1 MNQSQI
7 NPIMPILTSTVLGN
21 RGKAEFYYAKQDAAG
36 EWAINRPEAA
46 AFWAEQA
53 KRLKQMHSEAQ
64 SEH

>member
-36 EWAINRPEAA
+36 EWMITRAEATK
-46 AFWAEQA
+46 FWAEQA
-53 KRLKQMHSEAQ
+53 NRLKAQ
-64 SEH
+64 HRGSLSH